1 MDGGAVHLQ
10 PAFVLQHRPY
20 RETSLLLD
28 VFTRDFGLVPILAK
42 GVRKPKSKTA
52 GLLLPFSALK
62 LSYVGKNE
70 LKVLADAEYVDS
82 YPLQSLALY
91 CGFYVNELVGIFV
104 QKADPQPGVFALYRR
119 CLRELSDARNI
130 EQTLRYFELDLLREA
145 GYAADL
151 AYDVS
156 GEPIVAGRR
165 YNFVADYGME
175 QAGGGVAGGDTLA
188 MLAGRAA
195 LPAEALVEAKAL
207 LRKMLDVHLQGRQ
220 LSSRAV
226 LAKIIKHL

>member
-1 MDGGAVHLQ
+1 MDGGAVYLQ

-104 QKADPQPGVFALYRR
+104 HKADPQPGIFALYLR
-119 CLRELSDARNI
+119 CLRELSDAQNI
-130 EQTLRYFELDLLREA
+130 EQTLRYFELDLLRES

-151 AYDVS
+151 AYDVN

-175 QAGGGVAGGDTLA
+175 QAGGGAVGGDTLA

-195 LPAEALVEAKAL
+195 LPAAALAEAKTL
-207 LRKMLDVHLQGRQ
+207 LRNMLDVHLQGRP

>member
-28 VFTRDFGLVPILAK
+28 VFTRDFGLVSILAK

-62 LSYVGKNE
+62 LSYVGKHE

-104 QKADPQPGVFALYRR
+104 HKADPQPGIFALYIR
-119 CLRELSDARNI
+119 CLRELCEAQNI
-130 EQTLRYFELDLLREA
+130 EQSLRYFELDLLSES

-151 AYDVS
+151 AYDVK
-156 GEPIVAGRR
+156 GEPIQAGLR
-165 YNFVADYGME
+165 YNFVADFGME
-175 QAGGGVAGGDTLA
+175 QAVGGAVGGDTLA

-195 LPAEALVEAKAL
+195 LSAAALAEAKAL
-207 LRKMLDVHLQGRQ
+207 LRKMLDAHLQGRH